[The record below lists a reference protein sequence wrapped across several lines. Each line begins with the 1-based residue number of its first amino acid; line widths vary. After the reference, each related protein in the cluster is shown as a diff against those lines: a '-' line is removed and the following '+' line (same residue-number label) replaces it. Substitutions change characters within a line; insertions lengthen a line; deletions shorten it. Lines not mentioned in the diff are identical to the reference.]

1 MRRSKERA
9 VTRLSIGLVKALSLI
24 VMLTLVGCG
33 GNGSSD
39 GGQAG
44 SGTPTP
50 VIEPA
55 FHLSQVAP
63 LTITVTT
70 TSIVSGTGRF
80 EKGHTCEGINTS
92 PPLEWQ
98 GVPPDAKSLVLIFE
112 DPASYELDGRGLWT
126 HWILYSIPPEVTGLS
141 VGQSAVEVLDI
152 GAVQGTNDYGTIQY
166 SGPCPIPNLWWG
178 RETQATSQDIVV
190 ENTRSAPERSYFL
203 RLYAIDTGV
212 DLGPGATREEILRE
226 IDGHILAAGEAELPY
241 RTRKR
246 IHVAAGCAMATRT
259 LLEAAKCIE
268 RPG

>member
-1 MRRSKERA
+1 MRSSKERA
-9 VTRLSIGLVKALSLI
+9 VTRLFRDLVKALSLI

-92 PPLEWQ
+92 PPLERQ

-112 DPASYELDGRGLWT
+112 DPASNELDGRGLWT
-126 HWILYSIPPEVTGLS
+126 HWVLYSIPPDVTELSAGQPAVALLEV
-141 VGQSAVEVLDI
+141 
-152 GAVQGTNDYGTIQY
+152 GAVQGMNDYGKVQY

-178 RETQATSQDIVV
+178 REAMVA
-190 ENTRSAPERSYFL
+190 ENTRSAPVRSYFL
-203 RLYAIDTGV
+203 RLYAIDTKV
-212 DLGPGATREEILRE
+212 VLESDATREEILRE

-241 RTRKR
+241 RSRDRTR
-246 IHVAAGCAMATRT
+246 VGAACAESTRT